1 MCLLCASS
9 QPCSFG
15 SDYLLQ
21 HSQRERE
28 QRTERASTDVWS
40 AGEIENIQR
49 RKSDE
54 SDVNHCFSIRTIW
67 RMRKIEM
74 EKKNHRAIRT
84 DWAEINLAF
93 SEEDNVTT
101 AEGCMFL
108 LFC

>member
-1 MCLLCASS
+1 
-9 QPCSFG
+9 
-15 SDYLLQ
+15 
-21 HSQRERE
+21 
-28 QRTERASTDVWS
+28 
-40 AGEIENIQR
+40 
-49 RKSDE
+49 
-54 SDVNHCFSIRTIW
+54 
-67 RMRKIEM
+67 MRKIEM